1 LLSGKLLPEKNAKFQ
16 LPYPTFSSQA
26 SIDTISHKTALLILM
41 FNPEELARD
50 TLANLEAYSD
60 PVRADWAERN
70 YPTGA
75 RVLGVKAGDLH
86 KVDREISKMLA
97 GTAPEQVINF
107 SQVLV
112 GLCVLECQQV
122 AYGVLSRH
130 KAAMPHI
137 REKHLL
143 SLGAQLDNWVSMDY
157 FAGLVADPAWR
168 ERQIPD
174 RLILDWAQSP
184 DRW

>member
-1 LLSGKLLPEKNAKFQ
+1 
-16 LPYPTFSSQA
+16 
-26 SIDTISHKTALLILM
+26 M

-168 ERQIPD
+168 ERQVPD
-174 RLILDWAQSP
+174 RLILDWVQSP